1 MHTKIHK
8 KENDRRPL
16 FNGVLVRLIIV
27 FKRENGRFLFRKTS
41 VKKAYVF
48 QKEFSPLQELTK
60 KANVKAPRWH
70 ILEELQQL
78 PFSIFSLAGGSSIF

>member
-48 QKEFSPLQELTK
+48 QKEFCPLQELTK

-70 ILEELQQL
+70 ILEKLQ
-78 PFSIFSLAGGSSIF
+78 